1 MGATFTDEQ
10 ITPDDSTAVA
20 TNNAKTSAGG
30 KTAQKMLVTVT
41 NADARMRVG
50 AEPTISI
57 GILLKVTT
65 DKPYEF
71 SGFDLIDDTRFISTA
86 SAGSVIDVQYTLL

>member
-10 ITPDDSTAVA
+10 LSLDTVTAIN
-20 TNNAKTSAGG
+20 TTTAKTSLGG

-41 NADARMRVG
+41 GSDARVRVG
-50 AEPTISI
+50 ADPTVVI
-57 GILLKVTT
+57 GLLLKITT

-71 SGFDLIDDTRFISTA
+71 SGYDFIKDARFIATDSGTA
-86 SAGSVIDVQYTLL
+86 TVDVQYVLL